1 MEGAFRSGTTLVG
14 KYRIESLLGR
24 DGMCLVFSAIHL
36 QVGQP
41 VIVKLLVP
49 ETVTSLAVHARFLRE
64 AQSVARLCGEHV
76 ARIVDIGILPE
87 GIPYSVAEAFH
98 GIDLG
103 SEIARR
109 GVLSLSEA
117 IDYTLQ
123 ACEALA
129 EAHAHGMVHGDIRPA
144 TVFLT
149 PRPDGTPLVKVL
161 GFELARTPGVPGQPL
176 ARTDPSPGTPGYMAP
191 EQMRPTGELDG
202 RADVWSLGIV
212 LYECLTGRHPF
223 HAESVSLMQQAAVSE
238 SPRPLDPGIP
248 RPLQMIVLRCL
259 EKNRDARFP
268 SIADFAAAIAPF
280 APDQRAAT
288 SIVERASFMSQG
300 PAGGF
305 EVAPQGQY
313 PIIAAPTTTGRS
325 PSRARRRYATIGLA
339 VLAVSLSGIAATA
352 LIVPDR
358 SQDQAQGQTHGRRDS
373 LVAAARPVER
383 PAPQAVAPAT
393 PPAAT
398 PSTPPPVQPSVQP
411 PAEPSKPT
419 QATQPPAD
427 SPDAKS
433 TAEPAAAKSVATKQP
448 ERERPERAERAERAE
463 RTDRERPERTERA
476 ERTERERPERT
487 AAVASAPSSSRRRN
501 DSCDTVDVDDL
512 MTRAAIQ
519 YDAGAATS
527 ALSFTRVALGCKQT
541 DRMYWLAVM
550 YACAARDLPN
560 ARLYFPK
567 VPANLQS
574 GLETKCQRENM
585 DVRSR

>member
-1 MEGAFRSGTTLVG
+1 MEGAFRPGTTLVG
-14 KYRIESLLGR
+14 KYRIESFLGR

-76 ARIVDIGILPE
+76 ARIIDVGILPE
-87 GIPYSVAEAFH
+87 GVPYSVAEAFH
-98 GIDLG
+98 GIDLA

-109 GVLSLSEA
+109 GVLSLGEA

-129 EAHAHGMVHGDIRPA
+129 EAHAHGMVHGDIKPA

-176 ARTDPSPGTPGYMAP
+176 VRTDPSPGTPGYMAP
-191 EQMRPTGELDG
+191 EQMHPTVELDG

-212 LYECLTGRHPF
+212 IYECLTGRHPF

-238 SPRPLDPGIP
+238 SPRPMDPGIP
-248 RPLQMIVLRCL
+248 RPLQIIVLRCL

-280 APDQRAAT
+280 ARDQAAAAA
-288 SIVERASFMSQG
+288 IVERASFMSQG
-300 PAGGF
+300 PGGGF
-305 EVAPQGQY
+305 EIAPHAQY
-313 PIIAAPTTTGRS
+313 PILAPPTTAGRS
-325 PSRARRRYATIGLA
+325 ASRSRRRYATIGLA
-339 VLAVSLSGIAATA
+339 VLAVSLSGIAAAA
-352 LIVPDR
+352 LIVPDG
-358 SQDQAQGQTHGRRDS
+358 SAPPTAPVVS
-373 LVAAARPVER
+373 VEKVTESVAKSTAA
-383 PAPQAVAPAT
+383 
-393 PPAAT
+393 
-398 PSTPPPVQPSVQP
+398 PSAQP
-411 PAEPSKPT
+411 PAEPAKPTAAPQPPVDAPDSKPI
-419 QATQPPAD
+419 
-427 SPDAKS
+427 
-433 TAEPAAAKSVATKQP
+433 AEPAAANAVAAKQPEPERP
-448 ERERPERAERAERAE
+448 ERERTGRERAER
-463 RTDRERPERTERA
+463 ERTERA
-476 ERTERERPERT
+476 ERERAERAARAARTERERTERT
-487 AAVASAPSSSRRRN
+487 AAAASSPSSSRKQN
-501 DSCDTVDVDDL
+501 DNCDSLDVDDL
-512 MTRAAIQ
+512 MTRAAIK
-519 YDAGAATS
+519 YDAGDATR
-527 ALSFTRVALGCKQT
+527 ALSFTRVALGCQPN

-550 YACAARDLPN
+550 YACAAHDLAN